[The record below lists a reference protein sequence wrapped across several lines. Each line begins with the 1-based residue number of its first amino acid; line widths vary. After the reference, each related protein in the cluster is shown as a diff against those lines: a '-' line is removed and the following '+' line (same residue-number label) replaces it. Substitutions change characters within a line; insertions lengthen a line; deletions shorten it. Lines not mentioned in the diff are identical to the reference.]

1 MSPPVSRLQT
11 NWDARA
17 ALNFMCGGAGAGLMI
32 CAAVIAPAS
41 AAGMILLALALV
53 GCGLTAVWLELG
65 KPLRALHVFF
75 NPFTSWMAR
84 ESYAAVLLFVLG
96 AGALRA
102 PWLLPFAA
110 CAAAAF
116 LWCQARM
123 LKGGKG
129 IPAWRARETVALL
142 LATGLAEGAG
152 LALFFVAG
160 RLALALFAAAVVI
173 RVLAW
178 ARHAAVV
185 KSAALEPAGRTLV
198 QLGTAVALALAL
210 AGLFYAP
217 AAWLAGLAALAAGWR
232 VKFALVTRASL
243 KQGFEL
249 AHVPV
254 RGTR

>member
-1 MSPPVSRLQT
+1 VSPAFSRLQT

-32 CAAVIAPAS
+32 FAALCRPEA

-53 GCGLTAVWLELG
+53 GSGLTAVWFELG

-84 ESYAAVLLFVLG
+84 ESYAAVLLFALA
-96 AGALRA
+96 AGALLV

-142 LATGLAEGAG
+142 LATGLAEGGG
-152 LALFFVAG
+152 LALLFVSD
-160 RLALALFAAAVVI
+160 RLALAIFAAAVVL
-173 RVLAW
+173 RMLAW
-178 ARHAAVV
+178 RRHAAVV

-198 QLGTAVALALAL
+198 QLGTVVALALAL
-210 AGLFYAP
+210 AGVFYSP
-217 AAWLAGLAALAAGWR
+217 AAWLAGLAAVAAGWR
-232 VKFALVTRASL
+232 VKLALVTRASH